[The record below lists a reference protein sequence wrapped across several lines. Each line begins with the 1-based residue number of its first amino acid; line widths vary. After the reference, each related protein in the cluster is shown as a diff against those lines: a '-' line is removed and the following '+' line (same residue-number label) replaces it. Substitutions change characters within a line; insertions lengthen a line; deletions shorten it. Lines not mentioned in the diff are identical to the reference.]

1 MAPEPEPDPVFFECG
16 HCNTRVQG
24 KEHGRYDFYLE
35 DMPFAEERV
44 LVSCG
49 NCKWPNLIG
58 REFYG
63 TLGGTDQWGEWRV
76 HPATTRTFGPD
87 VPKAVRKT
95 YDEAQVN
102 LRSGSFLSTALMCRR
117 SIELL
122 AKDQGATKGDLA
134 KKLAKLQEEGVID
147 LRLFEWADALRL
159 AGNDAAHE
167 DDADYDISKEDADDL
182 ITFTEAIIDYV
193 YIYKARFDEFRARR
207 PKRTHPPQSSA
218 RKTGTRTKATGR
230 AGTPVVEH

>member
-1 MAPEPEPDPVFFECG
+1 MAPDPEPDPVFFECG

-24 KEHGRYDFYLE
+24 MEHGRYDFYLE
-35 DMPFAEERV
+35 GMDMPEERI

-49 NCKWPNLIG
+49 NCKCPNLIG

-76 HPATTRTFGPD
+76 HPPTARTFGPD
-87 VPKAVRKT
+87 VPKAVRRT

-122 AKDQGATKGDLA
+122 AKHQGAMNGDLA
-134 KKLAKLQEEGVID
+134 KKLTKLKEDGVID
-147 LRLFEWADALRL
+147 VRLFEWADALRL

-167 DDADYDISKEDADDL
+167 DDADYDITKEDADDL
-182 ITFTEAIIDYV
+182 ISFTEAIIDYV

-207 PKRTHPPQSSA
+207 PRRTHPPQTSGPESRA
-218 RKTGTRTKATGR
+218 GR
-230 AGTPVVEH
+230 QPTEPAGTPVVER